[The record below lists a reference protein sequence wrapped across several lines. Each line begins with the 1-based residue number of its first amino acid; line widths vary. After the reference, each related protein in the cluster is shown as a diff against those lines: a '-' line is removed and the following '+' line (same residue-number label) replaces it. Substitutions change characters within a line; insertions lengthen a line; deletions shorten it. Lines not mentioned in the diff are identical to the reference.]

1 MQENQLSG
9 IFIFKGDHSQH
20 VIKVFDIGGQWTP
33 IVFLGEFQNLHP
45 IPKHQVVQ
53 REPFV

>member
-9 IFIFKGDHSQH
+9 IFISKGDQSQR
-20 VIKVFDIGGQWTP
+20 VIEVLDVGDQWAP

-45 IPKHQVVQ
+45 ISKHQVVQ